1 MARSEAG
8 TVEGYLSELPEE
20 KRALIEAVRKVVLKA
35 LPEGYVESMTWG
47 MPSYE
52 IPLER
57 YPDTYNKKP
66 LNYAA
71 LGAQKNYCSLYLM
84 CAYQDSEQEKQLK
97 EGFAKA
103 GKKLNMGKSCVR
115 FKKLEDL
122 PLDVVGEVI
131 ASTTPEEF
139 IATYEAVK
147 KP

>member
-8 TVEGYLSELPEE
+8 IAEEYLSELPED

-35 LPEGYVESMTWG
+35 LPKGYVESMTWG

-97 EGFAKA
+97 EGKVLRAIQEA
-103 GKKLNMGKSCVR
+103 GGSAAGCCWRGDIIHNTG
-115 FKKLEDL
+115 
-122 PLDVVGEVI
+122 
-131 ASTTPEEF
+131 
-139 IATYEAVK
+139 
-147 KP
+147 

>member
-8 TVEGYLSELPEE
+8 IAEEYLSELPED

-35 LPEGYVESMTWG
+35 LPKGYVESMTWG

-97 EGFAKA
+97 EGKA

-122 PLDVVGEVI
+122 PLDVVGEAI
-131 ASTTPEEF
+131 SSTTPDES
-139 IATYEAVK
+139 IASYEAVK